1 MLEGVD
7 DLDATW
13 IRTVDKLLTDGCES
27 PLYNPDIHI
36 SELQATL
43 YYLRGEK
50 AWHRPGRW
58 PSRPRQR
65 PQIPNLASPALW
77 EPVQKSQVR
86 EEAADGP

>member
-1 MLEGVD
+1 MLLSDRVAAVRTELLEIAVMLEGVD

-50 AWHRPGRW
+50 AWHRP
-58 PSRPRQR
+58 RP
-65 PQIPNLASPALW
+65 LAISSP
-77 EPVQKSQVR
+77 P
-86 EEAADGP
+86 AATDS